1 MSVGGRIIERRPFTT
16 EDGPVSITRYWV
28 MDRNGDETVVYAKGF
43 HMGKSGPQE
52 GEEIWWQSGKIYFDN
67 DRQWLEKYS
76 ASGPAPG
83 IFGSSE
89 QGNG

>member
-16 EDGPVSITRYWV
+16 EDGPASITRYWV

-43 HMGKSGPQE
+43 HMGSSGPQE
-52 GEEIWWQSGKIYFDN
+52 GEEIWWQSGRIYFDG
-67 DRQWLEKYS
+67 DKQWLEKYS

-83 IFGSSE
+83 TVD
-89 QGNG
+89 